1 MFLRSKTPA
10 NLKGSE
16 LASKLPAAELQ
27 RLDELGTAVDVE
39 AGEEIIARSSRGRQ
53 CFVVVDGE
61 LVVQGEGF
69 TGRIGAGEVA
79 GELALLTGRP
89 RSASVKAAGDAKV
102 YALRPADFA
111 TLLSDAPKFRRSVL
125 DDASDRLGK
134 PVKTIPAQFLPAHA
148 HSS

>member
-1 MFLRSKTPA
+1 MFLRSKTPV
-10 NLKGSE
+10 NIKGSE
-16 LASKLPAAELQ
+16 LASKLPAEELQ

-39 AGEEIIARSSRGRQ
+39 PGEEIIARAGRGRQ

-61 LVVQGEGF
+61 LVVEGEGF

-79 GELALLTGRP
+79 GELALLLNLI
-89 RSASVKAAGDAKV
+89 A
-102 YALRPADFA
+102 
-111 TLLSDAPKFRRSVL
+111 LLSDAPKFRRSVL